1 MICQPVHLFYASC
14 WFQKYQKTFNQK
26 INPRERSDSNKC
38 FVLLWTCLS
47 KETNHL
53 SLNNHFAHLLKL
65 LMSMENKLKRQQE
78 HIKKVRSLFRILE
91 D

>member
-1 MICQPVHLFYASC
+1 MF
-14 WFQKYQKTFNQK
+14 
-26 INPRERSDSNKC
+26 C
-38 FVLLWTCLS
+38 FALDMSS

-65 LMSMENKLKRQQE
+65 LMSTENKLKRQQE